1 MVICPGQLVL
11 VLVQT
16 GSGLE
21 LIQEVTNFLQE
32 ERWFSFPVLGA
43 CPRELHV
50 LNKHTTVQ
58 LHPLPDEGQFSRN

>member
-32 ERWFSFPVLGA
+32 ER
-43 CPRELHV
+43 
-50 LNKHTTVQ
+50 
-58 LHPLPDEGQFSRN
+58 